1 MGEDVAR
8 HSGNADLLCFICR
21 RATGF
26 CARCG
31 SPLTYENE
39 RVPDEVHLLAGA
51 LSDPERARATAHV
64 FAGEQLSWFDTAD
77 DLPRYETTRRNAQP
91 IRHGPRK

>member
-1 MGEDVAR
+1 M
-8 HSGNADLLCFICR
+8 S
-21 RATGF
+21 
-26 CARCG
+26 
-31 SPLTYENE
+31 
-39 RVPDEVHLLAGA
+39 A

-77 DLPRYETTRRNAQP
+77 DLPRYETTRRNAKP